1 MKRKAL
7 LQLFIIHNNS
17 IKDFFRIMRISL
29 FLLFVCVFQ
38 LMATDTEAQNAVI
51 NISQNRLSI
60 KQLIKEIEKQTDYL
74 VVFRNQDVDVNK
86 VVSFQ
91 KQSGTVSDYL
101 TQVCE
106 NIGLGYVF
114 ENNYITLSPQINV
127 ANQDKK
133 KITGKVTDQNGE
145 PVIGASVVE
154 KGTTNGIMTDIDG
167 NFTLEVGDAAV
178 VQISYIGYRTKELSV
193 TGKNH
198 FQVQLIEDTQTLDEV
213 VVVGFG
219 TQKKVNLTGAVGT
232 ISEEVLQSRPV
243 TSATQALQGVLPG
256 LNIGVNKG
264 GGELNNSFDI
274 NIRGTGTIGDGS
286 KSSPLVLIDGMD
298 GDINTLNPQDIEN
311 ISVLKDAA
319 AASIYGSRA
328 SFGVILVTTKR
339 GKTGKAMVSYN
350 NSFRWSS
357 PVRMPSMMDSYTF
370 ANYWNSAASN
380 GKQGV
385 VFDDE
390 TMGRIL
396 AFQKGEITTQG
407 VPDPNNS
414 NYYQYWEKGNN
425 NVDWMKEHYKSSAFA
440 HEHNLSINGGSENIQ
455 YYISANYLDQN
466 GLLRYGDDKF
476 HRYAFTS
483 KINAKITNWASVNV
497 STKFTRGDVDQPN
510 FLKDNS
516 RLFYNGISRIWPT
529 VPKNYDHGG
538 VTATTYIPS
547 LRDGGRA
554 KSQDDYLYQQVQLV
568 LEPIAGWKIFGEGNY
583 RMRNLFEHAEVLPM
597 SELGFDGVTSLPGG
611 VIGYP
616 TGLSRI
622 TERAYK
628 ENFFNMN
635 VYSEYGK
642 TFNEAHFFKVMVG
655 FNSELSKDRDF
666 KGYRDGLITN
676 SLPTIDTATGD
687 EKITKGS
694 YDQWATAGFFGRVNY
709 NYKERYLF
717 EANLRYDGTSRF
729 LAEKRWNLFPSFS
742 AGWNIARED
751 FMEPFS
757 QNVSQLKIRGS
768 YGQLGNQNTESLY
781 PFYSLMPIEAS
792 NCNWLL
798 NGVKPNKISPA
809 PLISR
814 YLTWETV
821 ESWGIGLDFGF
832 LNNRL
837 IGSVDYFSRMTK
849 DMVGPAPEL
858 PLILGTDVPKMNNA
872 DLQTKGWELDLSW
885 RDHLKNGLSYGVHF
899 TLADARSQVKRY
911 PNESQKIG
919 DKIYYEGQYLGDIW
933 GYTTIGIA
941 KTNEEMDA
949 HLAKVNQNTLGSEWA
964 AGDIMYADINEDGE
978 INAGQNT
985 VKDSGDMR
993 VIGNNTPRY
1002 NFGLTLDAAWKNF
1015 DVQLFFQGT
1024 MKRDLWLGGTN
1035 GNGHQFWGASNMWH
1049 GIGLQAHED
1058 YFRLAGDPMGENL
1071 NAYYP
1076 RPIFDNSKNRQVQTR
1091 YIQNGAYIRLKNVQ
1105 IGYTLP
1111 TEWVRKAAI
1120 SKLRVF
1126 VSAENLWTG
1135 TSLSKAFDPEAFS
1148 GDQGVGRVYPLQ
1160 STISCG
1166 LSVNF

>member
-1 MKRKAL
+1 MNFKMKFDEKHIGHMNFFRRMRAIVLFFFLGITASFASNSYSQETFLSISVNNKTVKDVFK
-7 LQLFIIHNNS
+7 QIESNSEFIIFCMDDVVDLDRKVSLDLKEQNVETILNS
-17 IKDFFRIMRISL
+17 IFRGTENVFKIKDRQIIITKKNNL
-29 FLLFVCVFQ
+29 PQPLTVQQKEKLKVTGKI
-38 LMATDTEAQNAVI
+38 TDT
-51 NISQNRLSI
+51 
-60 KQLIKEIEKQTDYL
+60 
-74 VVFRNQDVDVNK
+74 
-86 VVSFQ
+86 
-91 KQSGTVSDYL
+91 
-101 TQVCE
+101 
-106 NIGLGYVF
+106 
-114 ENNYITLSPQINV
+114 
-127 ANQDKK
+127 
-133 KITGKVTDQNGE
+133 NGE

-154 KGTTNGIMTDIDG
+154 KGTTNGNMTDING
-167 NFTLEVGDAAV
+167 FFTLEVQESALLQV
-178 VQISYIGYRTKELSV
+178 SYIGYRTKEVSV
-193 TGKNH
+193 AGKSNIL
-198 FQVQLIEDTQTLDEV
+198 VQLVEDTQALDEV

-219 TQKKVNLTGAVGT
+219 TQKKVNLTGSVGT
-232 ISEEVLQSRPV
+232 ISEDVLQSRPV

-264 GGELNNSFDI
+264 GGELNNNFDI

-286 KSSPLVLIDGMD
+286 KANPLVLIDGMD
-298 GDINTLNPQDIEN
+298 GDINSLNPQDIES

-339 GKTGKAMVSYN
+339 GKTGKATVSYS

-357 PVRMPSMMDSYTF
+357 PVRMPAMMDSYTF
-370 ANYWNSAASN
+370 ANYWNTASSN
-380 GKQGV
+380 GNQGV

-390 TMGRIL
+390 TMGRIV
-396 AFQKGEITTQG
+396 AFQKGEIRTQG
-407 VPDPNNS
+407 IPDPNNP

-440 HEHNLSINGGSENIQ
+440 HEHNLSINGGSESVQ
-455 YYISANYLDQN
+455 YYISANYLDQD
-466 GLLRYGDDKF
+466 GLLRYGADNYN
-476 HRYAFTS
+476 RYAFTS

-497 STKFTRGDVDQPN
+497 STKFTRGDTEQPN
-510 FLKDNS
+510 FLKDNNS
-516 RLFYNGISRIWPT
+516 LFYNGISRIWPT

-538 VTATTYIPS
+538 MTGSTYIPS

-583 RMRNLFEHAEVLPM
+583 RMRNLFEHSEVLPAG
-597 SELGFDGVTSLPGG
+597 ELGFDGVTSLPGG

-628 ENFFNMN
+628 ENFFNTN
-635 VYSEYGK
+635 IYTEYGI
-642 TFNEAHFFKVMVG
+642 TFNDTHSFKVLVG
-655 FNSELSKDRDF
+655 FNSELSKDRNF
-666 KGYRDGLITN
+666 KGYREGLITH

-687 EKITKGS
+687 EKIVNGS
-694 YDQWATAGFFGRVNY
+694 YDQWATAGFFGRINY

-729 LAEKRWNLFPSFS
+729 LEEERWNLFPSFS

-751 FMEPFS
+751 FMEAFS
-757 QNVSQLKIRGS
+757 REISLLKLRGS

-781 PFYSLMPIEAS
+781 PFYSLMPIEAG
-792 NCNWLL
+792 NCGWLL
-798 NGVKPNKISPA
+798 DGFKPNKISPA

-814 YLTWETV
+814 YLSWETV
-821 ESWGIGLDFGF
+821 ESWGIGVDFGF

-837 IGSVDYFSRMTK
+837 TGSIDYFNRMTK

-872 DLQTKGWELDLSW
+872 DLQTSGWELDLSW

-899 TLADARSQVKRY
+899 TLADSRSQVKRY
-911 PNESQKIG
+911 PNESKKIG
-919 DKIYYEGQYLGDIW
+919 DKIYYDGQYLGDIW
-933 GYTTIGIA
+933 GYTTVGIA
-941 KTNEEMDA
+941 KTNEEMNA
-949 HLAKVNQNTLGSEWA
+949 HLATANQNALGSEWTS
-964 AGDIMYADINEDGE
+964 GDIMYADLNRDGE
-978 INAGQNT
+978 VNAGKNT
-985 VKDSGDMR
+985 VGDSGDMR
-993 VIGNNTPRY
+993 VIGNNTSRY
-1002 NFGLTLDAAWKNF
+1002 NFGLTLDGSWKNF
-1015 DVQLFFQGT
+1015 DLQIFFQGT
-1024 MKRDLWLGGTN
+1024 MKRDLWLGGD
-1035 GNGHQFWGASNMWH
+1035 QLWGASNMWF

-1058 YFRLAGDPMGENL
+1058 YFRTADSPMGENL
-1071 NAYYP
+1071 ESYFP
-1076 RPIFDNSKNRQVQTR
+1076 RPIFDNTKNRQTQTR
-1091 YIQNGAYIRLKNVQ
+1091 YIQNGAYIRLKNLQ

-1111 TEWVRKAAI
+1111 SEWSRKAAI

-1135 TSLSKAFDPEAFS
+1135 TGLNKAFDPEAFS